1 MPATRYEPLT
11 RGNVVRT
18 TTSYFVRPE
27 DETIF
32 VANSGTAVTVTLPT
46 LPPASADNPFQPIWE
61 GVQQGRRVTI
71 TRNPTSATGPAS
83 TGAVTI
89 SGGGLQSIQPLTI
102 FTGFTATTSL
112 GTGIGQ
118 RTITFQAC
126 QNVWRIVGLG

>member
-27 DETIF
+27 DETVL
-32 VANSGTAVTVTLPT
+32 VANGGTAVTITLPT
-46 LPPASADNPFQPIWE
+46 LPPASPNNPSQPNWE
-61 GVQQGRRVTI
+61 GLQQGRKITI
-71 TRNPTSATGPAS
+71 ARTPTAAGGPAS

-89 SGGGLQSIQPLTI
+89 SGGGLASITPLTI

-112 GTGIGQ
+112 GTVYGQ
-118 RTITFQAC
+118 RTATFQAYGD
-126 QNVWRIVGLG
+126 VWRILTN